1 MLCNYNH
8 EYHTCYATNSPCI
21 SEHEYTIT
29 WSSWCFLEV
38 ITLSTITIMHVYA
51 RRALKQKQKVSQDT
65 NCRDFLYAL
74 YCSTCSLAQQY
85 RALDMEENIIVE
97 CKLNKRFNKWTPI
110 KEGENVD
117 CISVLS

>member
-1 MLCNYNH
+1 MVYDKNQCMQSYTKINDKVLCNYNH

-21 SEHEYTIT
+21 SQHEYTIT

-97 CKLNKRFNKWTPI
+97 L
-110 KEGENVD
+110 
-117 CISVLS
+117 